1 MSQEPARHN
10 SSHQL
15 SQLLKVIDAT
25 LNQVPVK
32 TRQDL
37 GENQRGSQ
45 QGPAWFPR
53 KSPRGLMNSPPGA
66 TAPSGRNRAADNR
79 QSWFAMGISVGNVCL
94 RPTLMVVRTLKV
106 QNYNEEQ

>member
-15 SQLLKVIDAT
+15 SQLLKVIDVT

-32 TRQDL
+32 THQDL

-53 KSPRGLMNSPPGA
+53 NSPGGLMNGPPGA
-66 TAPSGRNRAADNR
+66 TAPKETKQQTTGRHGSPWEFQWETYVYA
-79 QSWFAMGISVGNVCL
+79 Q
-94 RPTLMVVRTLKV
+94 P
-106 QNYNEEQ
+106 